1 MIKGCTMKAVN
12 LVGPKKL
19 EVVDVEK
26 PAAGG
31 KAAIIKVTSCGICG
45 SDLHY
50 WEAGIGM
57 NGLPGLVMGHE
68 FAGVIEDTGGR
79 QDMKSGDR
87 VTAIP
92 INPCGECSAC
102 RKGLVQMC
110 LNGMKRPTVGQ
121 NSPGAYA
128 EYVSIRSDMVRKLPD
143 TINDLEAAMI
153 EPAAVCLHA
162 VRRAGIKAGDKVLV
176 VGGGTIG
183 LMSAAWARING
194 ASRIFMAEVN
204 ETRAATA
211 EKLHNADEIV
221 DGKDPKMGS
230 KIKKATSGGIDIAVD
245 ASASESGIN
254 SALTALKAGGTLVL
268 AGISLMPQSLM
279 TLAMTCKELTVK
291 GSFGYQIEDFDLA
304 IDFIARKVLNVEKYV
319 SRTIGLKE
327 VQQAFETL
335 HSGTSGDVKI
345 IIRPDSGKE
354 GGKS

>member
-1 MIKGCTMKAVN
+1 MKAVN
-12 LVGPKKL
+12 LIGPKKL
-19 EVVDVEK
+19 EVTEVEK
-26 PAAGG
+26 PAPVG
-31 KAAIIKVTSCGICG
+31 KAAIIRVTSCGICG

-102 RKGLVQMC
+102 RSGLVQMC
-110 LNGMKRPTVGQ
+110 LNGMKRPTIGQ

-128 EYVSIRSDMVRKLPD
+128 EYVSIRPDMVRKLPD

-162 VRRAGIKAGDKVLV
+162 VRRAGMKAGDKVLV
-176 VGGGTIG
+176 IGGGTIG

-204 ETRAATA
+204 ETRAVTA
-211 EKLHNADEIV
+211 EKLQDADEV
-221 DGKDPKMGS
+221 LDGKDPKMGS
-230 KIKKATSGGIDIAVD
+230 KIKKATSGGVDIAID

-254 SALTALKAGGTLVL
+254 SALTALKARGTLVL
-268 AGISLMPQSLM
+268 AGISLMPQPLM

-304 IDFIARKVLNVEKYV
+304 TDFIARKMINVGKYI
-319 SRTIGLKE
+319 SRTIGLTE
-327 VQQAFETL
+327 VQQAFEIL
-335 HSGTSGDVKI
+335 HSGTSGEVKI
-345 IIRPDSGKE
+345 IIRPGPGKE
-354 GGKS
+354 GGKA